1 MGVFV
6 TSEVLK
12 ARCRLSTAVDAEALA
27 VFTESERSAAA
38 WFVSEL
44 TSDAVQ
50 AIIGYADDA
59 VPTSAEGALRLKAEQ
74 AETLYVYSNMLYR
87 LPSFFLEAQSKS
99 RMSYNDN
106 AASRKQSSDLKEQ
119 CDRLIQQAKSLMAD
133 LVAALVDTDSETTD
147 SEALLG
153 SGGTR
158 SSYPFHS
165 LDRDSPWGIYST
177 PPVDPWRLDS

>member
-6 TSEVLK
+6 TTDVLK

-38 WFVSEL
+38 WFVTEL
-44 TSDAVQ
+44 TSDVVQ
-50 AIIGYADDA
+50 DIIGYPDDA
-59 VPTSAEGALRLKAEQ
+59 IPTTTEGALRLKAEQ

-99 RMSYNDN
+99 RMAYNDN
-106 AASRKQSSDLKEQ
+106 AASRKQASDLKEQ
-119 CDRLIQQAKSLMAD
+119 CDRLSRQAKSLMSE
-133 LVAALVDTDSETTD
+133 LVTALVDTDSETTD

-153 SGGTR
+153 AGGTR

-165 LDRDSPWGIYST
+165 LDRDTPWGIYAT
-177 PPVDPWRLDS
+177 PPIDPWGASL